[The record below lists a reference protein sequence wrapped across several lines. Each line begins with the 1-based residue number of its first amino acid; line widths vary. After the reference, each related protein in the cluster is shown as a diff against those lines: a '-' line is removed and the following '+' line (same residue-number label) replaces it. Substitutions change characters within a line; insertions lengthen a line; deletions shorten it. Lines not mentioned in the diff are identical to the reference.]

1 MKLVCYTDNFLPTS
15 SQYAHGSDNAH
26 GSENALAVIENVSL
40 HCCHHMCVYVG
51 VDYSQDYALTSVHM
65 RVQLGGHLG
74 RAMTKDLFES

>member
-15 SQYAHGSDNAH
+15 SQYSH
-26 GSENALAVIENVSL
+26 GSENAHAVIENVSL
-40 HCCHHMCVYVG
+40 HCCHHMRVYVG

-74 RAMTKDLFES
+74 